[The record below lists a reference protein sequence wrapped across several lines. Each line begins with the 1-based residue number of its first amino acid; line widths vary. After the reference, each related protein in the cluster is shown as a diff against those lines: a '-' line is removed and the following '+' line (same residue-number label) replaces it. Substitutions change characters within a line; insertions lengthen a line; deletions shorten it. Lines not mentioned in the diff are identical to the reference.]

1 MLDSIFSDAASGGAS
16 LLEIF
21 LCTLASLVFGF
32 AISRIYMWRTAYS
45 RTLAVAIIL
54 LPAIVQSVIFLVNGN
69 LGMGLAV
76 MGAFTLVRFRSVPG
90 SAKEIACI
98 FFAMA
103 VGLATGMGYLLYA
116 AVFVAIVGL
125 ALTLLTGI
133 RYGDRR
139 SSKSLNVTIPEDLDY
154 ETIFDDI
161 FQKYT
166 TRADLERVKTTSL
179 GSLFELR
186 YNVVMR
192 KGASEREFLD
202 QIRCRNGNL
211 NIVLGRDSKW
221 RDEL

>member
-1 MLDSIFSDAASGGAS
+1 MLDSIFSDAAGGGAS

-21 LCTLASLVFGF
+21 LCTLASLLFGF
-32 AISRIYMWRTAYS
+32 VISRIYMWRTAYS
-45 RTLAVAIIL
+45 KTLAVAIIL

-116 AVFVAIVGL
+116 AAFVAIVGL
-125 ALTLLTGI
+125 ALTLLTWI
-133 RYGDRR
+133 RYGDRS

-161 FQKYT
+161 FKKYT
-166 TRADLERVKTTSL
+166 ARADLERVKTTSL

-186 YNVVMR
+186 YNVVMK